1 MTAPIFFD
9 VESSGLLD
17 DWIDYTSVPYRL
29 KPGYKVHVICAKHK
43 GVKYKWTANNLQEFE
58 AFWQAHKEGM
68 WVSHNGL
75 GFDDLCL
82 LLALDVPVRTAFD
95 TLVASKVL
103 FPDRPGGHSL
113 ESWGKRVGLEKMDFR
128 QALIEAE
135 ALAPDAPKGAEF
147 LEYHPLMEDYCETDV
162 DVLEKTFAALQQ
174 EMGGHDWS
182 QALNLEFAIARSQT
196 LASHRGFKFDVAK
209 AEAAVRDLDS
219 KIAELEAAIEPLLP
233 PKPLGKTAL
242 AAVTPPSKAYKKDGT
257 LTTHMAN
264 FMERHGLKEVPAVG
278 VPLRFEEPASL
289 ADHGHIKQWL
299 LSIGWEPESWK
310 EKDLSI
316 DARKRPLP
324 DDKYE
329 ATVDRYIAATL
340 GSPYEAHRLDYLGVS
355 AKGLKAH
362 LMKRKL
368 GKPMRVLGMPTFS
381 VGVDKEVCKG
391 LLALGDKFPFAK
403 EIALYYTYK
412 HRRSVILGGGADVD
426 DDEEDFEKG
435 LLANVRE
442 DGRISTP
449 ADTCGANTGRMK
461 HRKVANIP
469 RVTSVYGEEMR
480 GLFGVSG
487 GCYQFG
493 YDFAS
498 LEGRVEGHY
507 CWKWDDESKDYCRAL
522 IQDKPNDVHTLLAG
536 RIAQTIGRDFSRNSA
551 KSVKYGVSYGAQVA
565 KLAKMLGVDLELAEL
580 IYNAFWE
587 AAFPLATF
595 KEKVKAYWE
604 TKGKKQ
610 VVVGLD
616 GRLLRARSPHSLVN
630 LLFQSAGA
638 LCAKAVAVKWEEKL
652 AAAGLLQ
659 NWFKEELK
667 EKYCQP
673 IIRYHKHCGLSR

>member
-1 MTAPIFFD
+1 LAPIFFD

-29 KPGYKVHVICAKHK
+29 KPGYKVHVICAKQD
-43 GVKYKWTANNLQEFE
+43 GVKYKWTEENLHRFA
-58 AFWQAHKEGM
+58 AFWKEHKEAT
-68 WVSHNGL
+68 WISHNGL

-82 LLALDVPVRTAFD
+82 LLALNVPVETKFD
-95 TLVASKVL
+95 TLIASKVM

-113 ESWGKRVGLEKMDFR
+113 ESWGKRVGLEKMAFR
-128 QALIEAE
+128 QALIEAGDI
-135 ALAPDAPKGAEF
+135 APDAPKGAEF

-162 DVLEKTFAALQQ
+162 DVLEKTYAALRQ
-174 EMGGHDWS
+174 EMGEHDWS
-182 QALNLEFAIARSQT
+182 TALNLEFAMARSQHI
-196 LASHRGFKFDVAK
+196 ASHRGFAFDVPG

-219 KIAELEAAIEPLLP
+219 KIAALEAAIEPMLP

-242 AAVTPPSKAYKKDGT
+242 AAVTPPSKAYKKDGS
-257 LTTHMAN
+257 LTTHMEN
-264 FMERHGLKEVPAVG
+264 FMKRNGLTEVPACG
-278 VPLRFEEPASL
+278 VPLHYQEPASL
-289 ADHGHIKQWL
+289 VDHGHIKQWL

-324 DDKYE
+324 EDKYE

-340 GSPYEAHRLDYLGVS
+340 GSPYEAHRLEYLGVS

-368 GKPMRVLGMPTFS
+368 GKPMRVLGMPTFT

-461 HRKVANIP
+461 HRLVKVA
-469 RVTSVYGEEMR
+469 
-480 GLFGVSG
+480 
-487 GCYQFG
+487 
-493 YDFAS
+493 
-498 LEGRVEGHY
+498 
-507 CWKWDDESKDYCRAL
+507 
-522 IQDKPNDVHTLLAG
+522 
-536 RIAQTIGRDFSRNSA
+536 
-551 KSVKYGVSYGAQVA
+551 
-565 KLAKMLGVDLELAEL
+565 
-580 IYNAFWE
+580 
-587 AAFPLATF
+587 
-595 KEKVKAYWE
+595 
-604 TKGKKQ
+604 
-610 VVVGLD
+610 
-616 GRLLRARSPHSLVN
+616 
-630 LLFQSAGA
+630 
-638 LCAKAVAVKWEEKL
+638 
-652 AAAGLLQ
+652 
-659 NWFKEELK
+659 
-667 EKYCQP
+667 
-673 IIRYHKHCGLSR
+673 